1 MTAAREWI
9 ALVLSG
15 VCLGLL
21 VAWLEA
27 KFQLDPRAVKIVL
40 LVGAA
45 ILSLGCVLLM
55 AAYVKELRREEDEWA
70 GRSGDDEDAD

>member
-1 MTAAREWI
+1 MLA
-9 ALVLSG
+9 G

-27 KFQLDPRAVKIVL
+27 KFQLDPRVVKLVL
-40 LVGAA
+40 LVGAV

-70 GRSGDDEDAD
+70 GRSENDEDAD